1 MPGMNGIGTSFAD
14 GIRKVVLAYSGG
26 LDTSVIL
33 HWIKEHYGAEVIAFT
48 ADIGQGEE
56 VEEARRKALRTGA
69 SKAYAVDLNDEFVS
83 GFVFPVL
90 RAGAIYESYYLL
102 GTSFARPLIARKMI
116 EIAEAEGA
124 DAVAHGATGK
134 GNDQVRFELSAYAL
148 KPDIRVI
155 APWREWNLRGREDC
169 IAYARDNDIAV
180 PVTREKP
187 YSTDANLFH
196 ISYEGGVL
204 EDPWTEPPAE
214 MWKLTRDPEAA
225 PEAGQ
230 VVEVDYERGD
240 PVAIDGQ
247 RLAPVDVLR
256 RANEI
261 AGMHGV
267 GRVDIVENRFVGMK
281 SRGCYET
288 PGGTLLFHAHK
299 AVESLALDRQVMQLR
314 DDLIPRYAAAVY
326 NGFWYAPERLALQ
339 GLIDDIQQPV
349 TGRARLRLYKGSV
362 SVLGRKSPNSLY
374 RQDVVTFEQDE
385 VYHQGDAD
393 GFIKLNALRLRTARQ
408 LGLSKVEPTAVE
420 STAVGPENTGK

>member
-1 MPGMNGIGTSFAD
+1 MPDMNGIGTIKAD
-14 GIRKVVLAYSGG
+14 GVRKVVLAYSGG

-33 HWIKEHYGAEVIAFT
+33 HWIKERYGAEVIAFT

-56 VEEARRKALRTGA
+56 VEEARQKALRTGA
-69 SKAYAVDLNDEFVS
+69 SKAYAIDLIDEFVS
-83 GFVFPVL
+83 EFVFPVL

-124 DAVAHGATGK
+124 DAVAHGSTGK

-155 APWREWNLRGREDC
+155 APWREWDLRGREDC

-204 EDPWTEPPAE
+204 EDPWTEPPAG
-214 MWKLTRDPEAA
+214 MWKLTRDPVAA
-225 PEAGQ
+225 PAAGQ
-230 VVEVDYERGD
+230 VVEVEYERGD
-240 PVAIDGQ
+240 PVAIDGD
-247 RLAPVDVLR
+247 RLGPADLLR

-261 AGMHGV
+261 AGTHGV

-314 DDLIPRYAAAVY
+314 DDLVPRYSAAVY
-326 NGFWYAPERLALQ
+326 NGFWYAPERVALQ
-339 GLIDDIQQPV
+339 GLIDDIQRPV
-349 TGRARLRLYKGSV
+349 TGTARLRLYKGSV

-385 VYHQGDAD
+385 VFHQGDAD

-408 LGLSKVEPTAVE
+408 LGLSRIE
-420 STAVGPENTGK
+420 STTGRQENPGT